1 MSTGGAQGERETRGF
16 FPADAP
22 ACGLIEDYWERMG
35 SPGKLAACV
44 HFFWAGL
51 VNCRQ
56 TGAFLPSQSR
66 LIDRMI
72 APIPPGYSGR
82 IIELGAGTGA
92 LTVRLAARCPK
103 ARILACDLNPVM
115 VNLAGRLL
123 RNGGAEGRVKVV
135 RSSAAQVLAEVSEP
149 GAERPHYVVSGIPL
163 GNLAK
168 DEVRKLVDSIWG
180 VLKRDGMFIQ
190 FQYSLL
196 SRKIIRSRFPRVR
209 TVPVFLNLP
218 PAVVYLAPR

>member
-1 MSTGGAQGERETRGF
+1 MNTGGAQGERQTQGL
-16 FPADAP
+16 FPGSAP
-22 ACGLIEDYWERMG
+22 VCRPFEDYLARIDT
-35 SPGKLAACV
+35 SGKLTACI

-51 VNCRQ
+51 VNYRQ

-72 APIPPGYSGR
+72 APIPEDYSGR

-92 LTVRLAARCPK
+92 LTARLAARCPK
-103 ARILACDLNPVM
+103 ARILACDLNPVLVQLTGRMIRM
-115 VNLAGRLL
+115 V
-123 RNGGAEGRVKVV
+123 GADDRVKVV
-135 RSSAAQVLAEVSEP
+135 KCPAARLLAEVGENGS
-149 GAERPHYVVSGIPL
+149 ERPHYVLSGIPL

-168 DEVRKLVDSIWG
+168 EQVRSLVQAVWR

-190 FQYSLL
+190 FQYSLM
-196 SRKIIRSRFPRVR
+196 SRKIIRSRFPRLR